1 MNLRWWSYSWY
12 HPYLLM
18 FLHIFMYHFAN
29 KTIRRKMLL
38 IFMNLSN
45 YRVYT
50 FGKMLSLKIKSFRL
64 KLTMENNRGNKIIS
78 RVLFIFFTWCIF
90 LNVHIAFSIFYS
102 DHLMKITTRDQLNLL
117 SSFIC
122 KVAREGGRVPPKNKI
137 GSDYS
142 LIIMIIMITSLL
154 KKFFLEWPFV
164 LKLNMLA

>member
-50 FGKMLSLKIKSFRL
+50 FGKMLSLKIKSFSL

-90 LNVHIAFSIFYS
+90 LNVHIAFSILYS
-102 DHLMKITTRDQLNLL
+102 DHLMKKSPPEINLTCL
-117 SSFIC
+117 A
-122 KVAREGGRVPPKNKI
+122 VLYARLLEREGGFHQKTKSEVTIHLLLWLSWSLGCWKI
-137 GSDYS
+137 LFGMTFYS
-142 LIIMIIMITSLL
+142 
-154 KKFFLEWPFV
+154 
-164 LKLNMLA
+164 